1 MNRLLAVVLLLGACA
16 SYSPARQP
24 PPGPAQEEAP
34 DAVLHE
40 KLRSLDAELS
50 SLAAEAAPP
59 DCAQML
65 ACSVST
71 CALATRIC
79 QIADQQTAGSPARA
93 RCDDGKARCKSAGER
108 ARARGCAPQ
117 K

>member
-1 MNRLLAVVLLLGACA
+1 MNRLLAVVMLLGACA
-16 SYSPARQP
+16 ASPARHA

-34 DAVLHE
+34 DTVLHE

-59 DCAQML
+59 DCAQVETL
-65 ACSVST
+65 HANI

-117 K
+117 Q